1 MTTVRYVTRKRPQ
14 VDRCASAWLLKR
26 FVDADAEFG
35 FVEEGDPVGGAI
47 PFDMSGVELGHHRG
61 RCTFEAILAK
71 HGLTEPALVELGRII
86 RSADLL
92 DAEETLEGPGLDL
105 LFRGVI
111 HLTRDDQEVLRLAE
125 PILDALYAA
134 LQERGKG
141 HAGHPM
147 ARPATSVASRGGRSR

>member
-1 MTTVRYVTRKRPQ
+1 MVRYVTRKRPQ

-26 FVDADAEFG
+26 FVDADAEVDFM
-35 FVEEGDPVGGAI
+35 EEGDPLGDAI
-47 PFDMSGVELGHHRG
+47 PFDMSGVDLGHHRG

-71 HGLTEPALVELGRII
+71 HHLKDPTLAELGAII

-105 LFRGVI
+105 LFRGLI
-111 HLTRDDQEVLRLAE
+111 HLTKDDQEVLRLAE

-134 LQERGKG
+134 LQEREKG
-141 HAGHPM
+141 RTANPK
-147 ARPATSVASRGGRSR
+147 ARPATSSPRRGGRGR

>member
-1 MTTVRYVTRKRPQ
+1 MKYYTRRRPQ
-14 VDRCASAWLLKR
+14 VDRCASAWLLVR
-26 FVDADAEFG
+26 YVDPAAEFA
-35 FVEEGDPVGGAI
+35 FVEEGERLPEAI

-71 HGLTEPALVELGRII
+71 HKLTDPVLEELGRII

-105 LFRGVI
+105 LFRGLI
-111 HLTRDDQEVLRLAE
+111 HVSKDDHEVLKLAE

-134 LQERGKG
+134 LRERQETK
-141 HAGHPM
+141 
-147 ARPATSVASRGGRSR
+147 ARTATGPTRKPRRKPA